1 MEKTKVSLRSR
12 LFFSHVIVM
21 IVGLLTLLA
30 IGKISSPRFFI
41 LRLRQIEVGGL
52 TVQQRRTQLIR
63 SFDDAWSK
71 GAFWSVAIGATTAG
85 GLSYLIAQRIVQPL
99 IQMEEITKKFA
110 AGNLQERVPAN
121 DIPEVD
127 QLATSFN
134 RMAATLEGVEQRR
147 RELVGDL
154 THELRTPLTVLK
166 GYLEGLAD
174 GTIDPTSDIYE
185 RLARETT
192 RMQRLVNDLQE
203 LSKMEAGYLPI
214 DARPLELQPL
224 LASIVNRFADQLTE
238 NSPTMLLDCPAD
250 LPRALADPERVE
262 QIVVNLISNALR
274 YTAQGSVVVKTYPE
288 VDKVWI
294 AVIDTGQGIAET
306 DLPHVFER
314 FWRADRS
321 RDRHSG
327 GTGVGLAICRRLVE
341 LHGGTIEAESQLNRG
356 STFRFSLPIAR
367 ETLSEKLGER
377 LGEKLTLRRLGE
389 AKAGASLKQTSLDKL
404 ESTD

>member
-1 MEKTKVSLRSR
+1 MDKTKVGLRSR

-21 IVGLLTLLA
+21 VVGLLTLLT
-30 IGKISSPRFFI
+30 IGKISSPRFFAFY
-41 LRLRQIEVGGL
+41 LRQIEVGGL
-52 TVQQRRTQLIR
+52 GVRQVRTQLIR

-71 GAFWSVAIGATTAG
+71 GAFWSVVIGASTAG
-85 GLSYLIAQRIVQPL
+85 ALSYLISKRIVQPL

-110 AGNLQERVPAN
+110 SGHLEERLPPN
-121 DIPEVD
+121 EIPEVD

-147 RELVGDL
+147 RELVSDL

-174 GTIDPTSDIYE
+174 GTIEPSSDIYQ
-185 RLARETT
+185 RLSRETT

-214 DARPLELQPL
+214 DAKPIDLHPL
-224 LASIVNRFADQLTE
+224 LASIVRRFADQLLTE
-238 NSPTMLLDCPAD
+238 NSPKMLLDCPPEV
-250 LPRALADPERVE
+250 PRVLADPERVE

-274 YTAQGSVVVKTYPE
+274 YTPKGSVVVKVYPE
-288 VDKVWI
+288 ADKVWI
-294 AVIDTGQGIAET
+294 AVIDTGQGIAAE

-321 RDRHSG
+321 RDRSSG
-327 GTGVGLAICRRLVE
+327 GTGIGLAICQRLVE
-341 LHGGTIEAESQLNRG
+341 LHGGTIEVESQLGRG

-367 ETLSEKLGER
+367 E
-377 LGEKLTLRRLGE
+377 
-389 AKAGASLKQTSLDKL
+389 KASGPRDVRIWS
-404 ESTD
+404 

>member
-1 MEKTKVSLRSR
+1 ML
-12 LFFSHVIVM
+12 
-21 IVGLLTLLA
+21 VGLLTLLA

-41 LRLRQIEVGGL
+41 FYLRQIEVNGL
-52 TVQQRRTQLIR
+52 SVRQGRTQLIR

-85 GLSYLIAQRIVQPL
+85 GLSYLISQRIVQPL

-110 AGNLQERVPAN
+110 AGHLQERLPAN
-121 DIPEVD
+121 EIPEVD

-134 RMAATLEGVEQRR
+134 RMAATLEGIEQRR
-147 RELVGDL
+147 RELVSDL

-174 GTIDPTSDIYE
+174 GAIEPTPDIYE

-214 DARPLELQPL
+214 DARPLELKPL
-224 LASIVNRFADQLTE
+224 LASVVNRFADQLTE
-238 NSPTMLLDCPAD
+238 NSPQMLLDCPPEM
-250 LPRALADPERVE
+250 PRVSADPERVE
-262 QIVVNLISNALR
+262 QIIVNLISNALR
-274 YTAQGSVVVKTYPE
+274 YTTQGSVVVKVYPE
-288 VDKVWI
+288 PDRVWI
-294 AVIDTGQGIAET
+294 AVIDTGLGIAAT

-327 GTGVGLAICRRLVE
+327 GTGIGLAICRRLVD
-341 LHGGTIEAESQLNRG
+341 LHGGTIEAESELNRG
-356 STFRFSLPIAR
+356 STFRFSLPIVR
-367 ETLSEKLGER
+367 EKLSEK
-377 LGEKLTLRRLGE
+377 LGEKLTLRKLGE
-389 AKAGASLKQTSLDKL
+389 AKTS
-404 ESTD
+404 